1 MDSDNVK
8 QGFPA
13 NTLIETDQGRIHIDA
28 LDNQTIQGKSF
39 LVTKTISTEPYLI
52 CFEKH
57 ALAFHYPNQQTIMS
71 PEHHVLFNRQ
81 FIKAK
86 DLLHFKSVKKVPYDG
101 EFLYNILFKTYRTV
115 TVNNLVCESLHP
127 KSRVAMLY
135 QGEPIEAP
143 SMSRP
148 LHTMSYT
155 KSSR

>member
-1 MDSDNVK
+1 MDIYDR
-8 QGFPA
+8 GFPA
-13 NTLIETDQGRIHIDA
+13 KTPIQTDQGQIHIDA
-28 LDNQTIQGKSF
+28 LENETIQGKSF

-57 ALAFHYPNQQTIMS
+57 ALGFHYPNQRTVMS

-86 DLLHFKSVKKVPYDG
+86 HFLHFKTVKKVPYDG
-101 EFLYNILFKTYRTV
+101 EVLYNILFKTYRTV

-127 KSRVAMLY
+127 KSKVAMMY

-143 SMSRP
+143 AMSRP